1 MSNSQ
6 SRKWLMVI
14 NNPQECGFD
23 HSHICELL
31 MKFFPDY
38 FCMADEIAK
47 TGTFHTHV
55 FLYSHSPIRFST
67 LKNRFPIAHIE
78 KAYGSAKENR
88 DYILKEG
95 KWELDEKAGTKVE
108 GSFYE
113 YGEVPKEKEE
123 KNPRMSKL
131 IEDIREGKQAVEIID
146 ESPEFAFRVRDLE
159 VLREALLS
167 EKFRNENR
175 EVFVSYLYG
184 ASGTGKTRSIFENHT
199 AKDICRITN
208 YRQGKGISFD
218 GYNGQDVLVFEEFNS
233 QIPIEEMLNYLDIY
247 PLSLPARYTDRTACY
262 TKIYI
267 TSNLPLW
274 ELYRDVQ
281 EYRPETWKA
290 FLRRIHRIAEYH
302 ADGTI
307 TERGKTDEPTGQ
319 GSAGAEN
326 QKSVS
331 VLADENGTI

>member
-6 SRKWLMVI
+6 SRKWLIVI

-23 HSHICELL
+23 HDHICELL

-55 FLYSHSPIRFST
+55 FIYSHSPMRFNT
-67 LKNRFPIAHIE
+67 LKSRFPIAHIE

-95 KWELDEKAGTKVE
+95 KWEENEKAETKVD

-146 ESPEFAFRVRDLE
+146 ESPEFAFRIRDME
-159 VLREALLS
+159 ILREALLS
-167 EKFRNENR
+167 EKFKRENR
-175 EVFVSYLYG
+175 EVFVTYLFG
-184 ASGTGKTRSIFENHT
+184 ASGTGKTRSIYENHNP
-199 AKDICRITN
+199 KEICRITN

-218 GYNGQDVLVFEEFNS
+218 SYNGQDVLVFEEFHS
-233 QIPIEEMLNYLDIY
+233 QIPIEDMLNYLDIY
-247 PLSLPARYTDRTACY
+247 PLFLPARYTDRTACY
-262 TKIYI
+262 TKVYI
-267 TSNLPLW
+267 TSNLSLEEQYP
-274 ELYRDVQ
+274 EVQQLY
-281 EYRPETWKA
+281 PETWKA
-290 FLRRIHRIAEYH
+290 FLRRIYKVVEYQ
-302 ADGTI
+302 ADGTK
-307 TERGKTDEPTGQ
+307 TERSKPYG
-319 GSAGAEN
+319 
-326 QKSVS
+326 
-331 VLADENGTI
+331 

>member
-95 KWELDEKAGTKVE
+95 KWELDEKAETKVE
-108 GSFYE
+108 ESFYE
-113 YGEVPKEKEE
+113 HGEVPKEKEE

-159 VLREALLS
+159 ILREALLS

-184 ASGTGKTRSIFENHT
+184 ASGTGKTRSIFEKHI

-218 GYNGQDVLVFEEFNS
+218 GYNGQDVLVYEEFNS
-233 QIPIEEMLNYLDIY
+233 PKPLTAVKNVKSGTERKVFKVTPSATSARKGCTLRTFNASMFAAYPIAVN
-247 PLSLPARYTDRTACY
+247 
-262 TKIYI
+262 
-267 TSNLPLW
+267 
-274 ELYRDVQ
+274 
-281 EYRPETWKA
+281 
-290 FLRRIHRIAEYH
+290 IAE
-302 ADGTI
+302 
-307 TERGKTDEPTGQ
+307 
-319 GSAGAEN
+319 SA
-326 QKSVS
+326 
-331 VLADENGTI
+331 

>member
-55 FLYSHSPIRFST
+55 FLYSHSPMRFST

-95 KWELDEKAGTKVE
+95 KWELDEKAETKVE

-113 YGEVPKEKEE
+113 HGEVPKEKEE

-184 ASGTGKTRSIFENHT
+184 ASGMGKTRSIFENHT

-247 PLSLPARYTDRTACY
+247 PLNLPARYNDRIACF
-262 TKIYI
+262 TKVYI
-267 TSNLPLW
+267 TSNIPLS
-274 ELYRDVQ
+274 EQYKDVQ
-281 EYRPETWKA
+281 IYHPETWNA
-290 FLRRIHRIAEYH
+290 FLRRIHKVLEYH
-302 ADGTI
+302 KDGSI
-307 TERGKTDEPTGQ
+307 TERGTK
-319 GSAGAEN
+319 
-326 QKSVS
+326 
-331 VLADENGTI
+331 I

>member
-6 SRKWLMVI
+6 SRKWLMAI

-67 LKNRFPIAHIE
+67 LKNRFPIARIE

-95 KWELDEKAGTKVE
+95 KWELDEKAETKVE

-113 YGEVPKEKEE
+113 HGEVPKEKEE

-159 VLREALLS
+159 ILREALLS
-167 EKFRNENR
+167 EKFKNENK

-184 ASGTGKTRSIFENHT
+184 ASGTGKTKSIYEKHA

-267 TSNLPLW
+267 TSNLPLR
-274 ELYRDVQ
+274 EQYQDVQ

-290 FLRRIHRIAEYH
+290 LLRRIHRIVEYH
-302 ADGTI
+302 ADGTT
-307 TERGKTDEPTGQ
+307 TERRKNDEPTR
-319 GSAGAEN
+319 
-326 QKSVS
+326 
-331 VLADENGTI
+331 